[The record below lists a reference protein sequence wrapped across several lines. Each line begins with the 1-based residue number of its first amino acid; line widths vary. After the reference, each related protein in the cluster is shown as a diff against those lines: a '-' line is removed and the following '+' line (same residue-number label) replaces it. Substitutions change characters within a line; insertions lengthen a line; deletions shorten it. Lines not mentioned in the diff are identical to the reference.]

1 MSKVERKLTTILAA
15 DVVGF
20 SRLMGADEEGT
31 LATLKACRGIID
43 SSIAEHNG
51 RKFGGAGDSV
61 IAEFASPVR
70 AVLCAAE
77 FQRLLAD
84 RNAHFG
90 DKEPMQFRVG
100 VNMGDVIIDGDDLYG
115 DGVNVAARLEALAEP
130 GGVCVSGKVHEEVRR
145 KLDLLFVDGGAQQLK
160 NIVEPVAIYHMRS
173 QGAGVS
179 GAAKDEKSTSGLP
192 SAAKVDGA
200 EGRPTVTVPPI
211 KVISGGDEIQ
221 SLAQGLREDIVGSL
235 AKQTAI
241 SVLDAAP
248 GHGATGQGPN
258 AGANF
263 RLEGSVR
270 AAGHK
275 LRLTFSLID
284 TASRSQVWSERY
296 DRELDDIFDLEDE
309 ISKSVA
315 SAVRIRIKASAFEKL
330 RGTDNATLSVPELLS
345 KAAGYFVHSYG
356 QNAEA
361 AEVLRLAVEKAPKN
375 SMAVGMTVFCRHRM
389 FEFTA
394 IDVPQ
399 DVKQTMIEDAG
410 KAVSLDPSSY
420 FARVIAALA
429 NQDLRGDYNTAL
441 LQAETA
447 LELNSG
453 FGPAQA
459 MLGIAKCHLG
469 EIERGMDMLQR
480 AIAAAPEDP
489 HRFRQHRELAIAHF
503 LTGRYDRA
511 VEAVARLV
519 HLAPDLSRNRLVL
532 ASMSWHVGKHDAAR
546 ECVERL
552 LREYPDLTL
561 RTMRPV
567 RFADSGMLER
577 YVLGLAEAGLPA

>member
-1 MSKVERKLTTILAA
+1 MSKVERKLTTILVA

-20 SRLMGADEEGT
+20 SRLMGADEERT
-31 LATLKACRGIID
+31 LATLKACRSVID

-51 RKFGGAGDSV
+51 RIFGGAGDSV
-61 IAEFASPVR
+61 VAEFASPVQ

-90 DKEPMQFRVG
+90 DKEPMHFRVG
-100 VNMGDVIIDGDDLYG
+100 VNMGDVIIDGNNLYG

-145 KLDLLFVDGGAQQLK
+145 KLDLLFVDGGTQRLK
-160 NIVEPVAIYHMRS
+160 NIVDPVAIYHMRS
-173 QGAGVS
+173 QAAGVS
-179 GAAKDEKSTSGLP
+179 GVAEDKKSTSGAL
-192 SAAKVDGA
+192 SEAKADGA
-200 EGRPTVTVPPI
+200 EGRPTVTVLPI

-248 GHGATGQGPN
+248 GHGATSQGPN
-258 AGANF
+258 AGADF

-270 AAGHK
+270 AAGQK
-275 LRLTFSLID
+275 LRLTFSMID
-284 TASRSQVWSERY
+284 TANQSQSWSERY
-296 DRELDDIFDLEDE
+296 DRELDDVFDLEDE

-345 KAAGYFVHSYG
+345 KAAGYFVHSYA

-361 AEVLRLAVEKAPKN
+361 AEILRLAVEKAPEN

-389 FEFTA
+389 FEFAA

-399 DVKQTMIEDAG
+399 DVKQTMIEDTG
-410 KAVSLDPSSY
+410 RAVSLDPSSY

-429 NQDLRGDYNTAL
+429 DQDLRGDYNTAL

-480 AIAAAPEDP
+480 AIAAGPEDP
-489 HRFRQHRELAIAHF
+489 HRFRHHRELAIAHF

-511 VEAVARLV
+511 VEAVGRLV

-532 ASMSWHVGKHDAAR
+532 ASMSWHAGKHDAAR

-552 LREYPDLTL
+552 LREYPNLTL

-567 RFADSGMLER
+567 RFADSGMLKR
-577 YVLGLAEAGLPA
+577 YVLGLAESGLPA